1 MNFYA
6 HKKVS
11 ELERDLRDAKA
22 KHPQLEREHRPAVFG
37 PLALRAAM
45 RWAFRREARIL
56 GRSALARN
64 EKPSSSRRALG
75 TDKGV
80 TLMDDF
86 YMQSEINDRE
96 RQIRQRQSKPQDDE
110 AKRPLLAPV
119 SGLFA
124 SFARA
129 YRKHG
134 HDGDA
139 PTQMVFQKQ
148 DGKLQILRGIP
159 LFAGLKSRDLDAIA
173 SLSDLRDVP
182 AGLELVRAGETSRQ
196 FVILVSGAAVARHTN
211 GVTAVIQSGAFFG
224 DVEITLDQPYSS
236 TFTADTR
243 ATILVIERRS
253 FRRLLDDVP
262 AFQRRLL
269 ESVCGR
275 LHHAESVPGRP
286 VTRSPFGQVGVE
298 ASAG

>member
-1 MNFYA
+1 
-6 HKKVS
+6 
-11 ELERDLRDAKA
+11 
-22 KHPQLEREHRPAVFG
+22 
-37 PLALRAAM
+37 
-45 RWAFRREARIL
+45 
-56 GRSALARN
+56 
-64 EKPSSSRRALG
+64 
-75 TDKGV
+75 
-80 TLMDDF
+80 MDHF

-96 RQIRQRQSKPQDDE
+96 RQIRQRQSKPQADE

-124 SFARA
+124 KA

-139 PTQMVFQKQ
+139 PTHADFQRQ
-148 DGKLQILRGIP
+148 DAKLQILRGIP

-196 FVILVSGAAVARHTN
+196 FVILVGGAAVARHTN
-211 GVTAVIQSGAFFG
+211 GATAVIQSGAFFG

-236 TFTADTR
+236 TFTADTP

-253 FRRLLDDVP
+253 FRRLLNDVP
-262 AFQRRLL
+262 ALQRRLL
-269 ESVCGR
+269 ESVCCR
-275 LHHAESVPGRP
+275 LHRAESVPGRL
-286 VTRSPFGQVGVE
+286 VTLPSFGQVGLE